1 MILWHVSLLAGIPLV
16 INSISLEIQRMQ
28 DYVQMDVSKDIVLVT
43 AIHIDKTGQ
52 LGMTKLLF
60 VTF

>member
-1 MILWHVSLLAGIPLV
+1 MILWRVSLLAGIPLV

-28 DYVQMDVSKDIVLVT
+28 DYVRMDVSKDIVLVT

-52 LGMTKLLF
+52 LAMTKLLF

>member
-1 MILWHVSLLAGIPLV
+1 MAGIPLV